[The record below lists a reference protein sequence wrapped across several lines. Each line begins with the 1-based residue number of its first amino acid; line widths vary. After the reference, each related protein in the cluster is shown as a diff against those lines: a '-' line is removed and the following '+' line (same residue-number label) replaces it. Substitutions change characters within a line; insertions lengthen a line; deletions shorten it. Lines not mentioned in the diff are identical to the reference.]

1 MRDADSLTG
10 QRALVTGVSKGIGAA
25 IVSRLASAGAR
36 VATTARSSAPTA
48 AELFIQADISTD
60 EGVDKTITDVQEQF
74 GGIDIVVHN
83 AGGYGFELSAAAQYT
98 DAQWLQVLN
107 LNLLAPV
114 RIDRALIPGLIH
126 QGSGKIVHIT
136 SIAGLMPTA
145 GALPYAAAKSALR
158 TYSKGL
164 SAELGPAGIRVNSVL
179 PGFIDTAGAQRVLD
193 AISALTGGDDESARR
208 ELIRQLGG
216 IDLNRAGRPEEVA
229 ELVMFLVSDR
239 ASYITGAD
247 VHVDGGTMPTA

>member
-1 MRDADSLTG
+1 MSDADSLTG
-10 QRALVTGVSKGIGAA
+10 RRALVTGGSKGIGAA
-25 IVSRLASAGAR
+25 IVRRLASAGAR
-36 VATTARSSAPTA
+36 VATTARTAASTA

-60 EGVDKTITDVQEQF
+60 DGVNKTVSDVQTHF

-83 AGGYGFELSAAAQYT
+83 AGGYDFEHDATQHT

-114 RIDRALIPGLIH
+114 RIDRALIPGLIL
-126 QGSGKIVHIT
+126 QGAGNIVHIT
-136 SIAGLMPTA
+136 SIASLMPTT
-145 GALPYAAAKSALR
+145 GPPPLAAAKSALR

-179 PGFIDTAGAQRVLD
+179 PGFIHTEGAQKVLD
-193 AISALTGGDDESARR
+193 AMTAMTGGDEESART

-216 IDLNRAGRPEEVA
+216 VALNRAGRPDEVA
-229 ELVMFLVSDR
+229 ELVAFVVSDR
-239 ASYITGAD
+239 ASYLTGAD
-247 VHVDGGTMPTA
+247 FHVDGGTIPTV